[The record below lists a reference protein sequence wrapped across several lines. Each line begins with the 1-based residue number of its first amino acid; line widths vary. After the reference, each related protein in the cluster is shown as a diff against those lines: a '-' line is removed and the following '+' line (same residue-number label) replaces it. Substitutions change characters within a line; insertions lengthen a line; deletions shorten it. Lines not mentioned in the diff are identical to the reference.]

1 MYEMRL
7 INIRWEEFINS
18 KDRYYFMADTNRE
31 LTDIQCPKCGKNI
44 YVRTDIILLS
54 NPPKSQY
61 ECECGW
67 VGYN

>member
-31 LTDIQCPKCGKNI
+31 LTDI
-44 YVRTDIILLS
+44 
-54 NPPKSQY
+54 
-61 ECECGW
+61 
-67 VGYN
+67 